1 MKTNEFKEKHK
12 YALFKILTT
21 YHKKYL
27 ENGSKLKLPETTI
40 ARTQEYLE
48 NNCILAKWFQNEY
61 EKDREDSDSS
71 NIKIIDLLDHFR
83 NSETFENLSKQ
94 DRNKYGRNTFTE
106 YIKTSLFF
114 KKYYVERYNN
124 IRNLIKGWHLKNNN
138 EEIDM

>member
-40 ARTQEYLE
+40 SRTQQYLE
-48 NNCILAKWFQNEY
+48 TNCVLTSWFQNQY
-61 EKDREDSDSS
+61 EQDLPDS
-71 NIKIIDLLDHFR
+71 NPTNLKLIDVLEHFK
-83 NSETFENLSKQ
+83 NSEIFENLSKQ